1 MSPAAR
7 PRGKHVRR
15 LLNAT
20 GVTAAAGILAASLW
34 LVAEEWRAEN
44 EMRSAAL
51 SLAPAAADPES
62 GTRSKLLAELID
74 AQKRAELPLA
84 VDAPRKLEDLTK
96 RLSDLSVESEADST
110 EIAVILADAGSATV
124 EAEPPSAS
132 FTAFRHVPH
141 QIILVGAGAR
151 GSSPVYSFRRDFE
164 GSAFPSEHFTDIR
177 KGQVFCGWKVVAS
190 ETPSI
195 PGKIVEVKVG
205 ERKSGPI
212 FEKRQLPSFG
222 IDRLRL
228 VESDTGREETVT
240 APRSERDRQAAELSG
255 HEFRQ
260 YWSGQTPTGE
270 ITMTGPGG
278 TEVLT
283 VRAGDEFNFLEQTFR
298 VVSVQ
303 PGKLELWDKQADRPV
318 VWGRKQPGE

>member
-7 PRGKHVRR
+7 PRGKHARR
-15 LLNAT
+15 FLNAA
-20 GVTAAAGILAASLW
+20 GFALAASILTASLW
-34 LVAEEWRAEN
+34 LFAEEWRAEN
-44 EMRSAAL
+44 EMRSAAS
-51 SLAPAAADPES
+51 SLAPGTADPES
-62 GTRSKLLAELID
+62 GTRAKLSAELID
-74 AQKRAELPLA
+74 AQRRAELPLA
-84 VDAPRKLEDLTK
+84 MDAPRKLEDLTK
-96 RLSDLSVESEADST
+96 RLRDLSAESEADST
-110 EIAVILADAGSATV
+110 EIAVIVADAGNATG

-132 FTAFRHVPH
+132 FTAFRYVPH
-141 QIILVGAGAR
+141 RIVLIGAGAR
-151 GSSPVYSFRRDFE
+151 GNSPVYSFRRDFE
-164 GSAFPSEHFTDIR
+164 DSAFPSEHYTDVR
-177 KGQVFCGWKVVAS
+177 KGQLFCGWKVAAS

-240 APRSERDRQAAELSG
+240 APRSERDRQGAELSDY
-255 HEFRQ
+255 EFKQ
-260 YWSGQTPTGE
+260 YWSGQTAIGE
-270 ITMTGPGG
+270 ITITGPGG
-278 TEVLT
+278 AEVLT
-283 VRAGDEFNFLEQTFR
+283 VRAGDEFNFLQQTYR

-303 PGKLELWDKQADRPV
+303 PGKMELWDKQTDRPV